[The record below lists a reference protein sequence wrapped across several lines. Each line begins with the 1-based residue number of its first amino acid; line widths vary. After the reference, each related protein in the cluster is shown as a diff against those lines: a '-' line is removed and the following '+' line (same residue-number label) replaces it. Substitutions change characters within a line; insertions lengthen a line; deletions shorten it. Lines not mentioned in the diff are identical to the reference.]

1 MVPTL
6 RQSLLAK
13 VFGTT
18 FLLIFSTGA
27 VMVDEQTHALDHR
40 GVAAAFGL
48 IF

>member
-13 VFGTT
+13 VFGTN

-27 VMVDEQTHALDHR
+27 VMVDEQTYTFDHR
-40 GVAAAFGL
+40 GVAATFGL
-48 IF
+48 TL